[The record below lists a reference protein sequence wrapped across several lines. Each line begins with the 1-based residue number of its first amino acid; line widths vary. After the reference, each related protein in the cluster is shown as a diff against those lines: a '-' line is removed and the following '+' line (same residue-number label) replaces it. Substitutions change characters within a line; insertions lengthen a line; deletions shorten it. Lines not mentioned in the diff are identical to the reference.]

1 LHRNRGWLQIFLLGT
16 EIKKLRSDPMIEG
29 YIHGNLSGVESTS
42 LETSVSQGAVASVK
56 PPHASPWVLPTWK
69 DPRIPFSALLTL
81 YAILGCTILG
91 FNRSPAQILL
101 TIVAGCSLDMFLHW
115 LFFRHEW
122 IVPLSAYIS
131 SVSIA
136 LLLNYSHNHY
146 LLFLPVFFCIA
157 SKYIFTFQGKH
168 VFNPSL
174 VGVVAAL
181 SLGGGLFSSAPA
193 YQWGGNV
200 AMAAFLVTA
209 ALALFVFKVGRT
221 PLILSFLGFY
231 ALATLLRAYL
241 IRWHLPPE
249 VLILGALTSPRFY
262 LFTFYMITDP
272 KTSPKGR
279 GAQVAWGLAIVL
291 ADLWLHTKQS
301 LNTIFLALFLVS
313 AARLFWLHGREF
325 FRAGLDHCRVS
336 FSGWFLARVVVVL
349 VLGTAG
355 YVTYAKVIH
364 PRFHAQPGFYFEAIP
379 SSVSGI
385 DSRMS
390 NVMEQVD
397 PRVRHIA
404 KWVLSVGDAIAVGDY
419 DNDGL
424 PDIFLTNPLKRPE
437 DRNALYRNLGGFR
450 FERVEIPALKD
461 ISAHPEKYGLVGG
474 ALFVDYDNSGAQS
487 LFLMMAYGKSRLL
500 KNMLPVTGKPEFVDV
515 TEQANIHEYT
525 TSISATFFDYDRDGK
540 LDLLIGNSLTPYL
553 PDYSRPTPLNIF
565 KLPAPEYPGDRRMFH
580 FMHHTWNNAEN
591 GGLNALYHNDG
602 AGKFAKL
609 DIAAMGMPETHWTTA
624 IGTGDLN
631 GDGYTDLYCSSDFG
645 PDDLYLNDHGKR
657 FVRVSG
663 KTFGSI
669 GKDTYKGMNV
679 SIADLDNRGWL
690 DIYVSNVHVPLQAEG
705 SLLWKT
711 RFNPRNHFRPDFQD
725 EATVRGVLNEG
736 GFGWGA
742 AVGDLNLDGWLDL
755 VQANGMVDDSADK
768 RFDKPRDYWYVAEKM
783 MLSGPDVHSYADRW
797 PDLRGYEIF
806 GRQANRVYLS
816 RGAETTMQFVD
827 VAKEVGITELGNSR
841 GVALADFDNRGVL
854 DLAITHQFAPLSL
867 YRNTLHEEDRKTGGV
882 HHWMGLSL
890 HGDGIRINRDAVGTQ
905 VILSYQQDGKAV
917 RQMREVQIANGFSAQ
932 GDRRLLFGLGDYSGP
947 VTVEIH
953 WYGAET
959 VSYADLDIDHYH
971 SISYAPGNSGAK
983 RR

>member
-1 LHRNRGWLQIFLLGT
+1 
-16 EIKKLRSDPMIEG
+16 MIRR
-29 YIHGNLSGVESTS
+29 YIHGNVSGVESTS
-42 LETSVSQGAVASVK
+42 LETIVNQGAVASAK
-56 PPHASPWVLPTWK
+56 PLHASRWVLPTWK
-69 DPRIPFSALLTL
+69 DPRIPFAALLTL
-81 YAILGCTILG
+81 YAVLGCTVLG
-91 FNRSPAQILL
+91 FNRSPGQILL
-101 TIVAGCSLDMFLHW
+101 TIAVGCSLDMLLHW
-115 LFFRHEW
+115 LFFKREW

-131 SVSIA
+131 SISIA

-146 LLFLPVFFCIA
+146 LLFLPVFFCIT
-157 SKYIFTFQGKH
+157 SKYIFTFHGQH

-174 VGVVAAL
+174 FGVVAAL
-181 SLGGGLFSSAPA
+181 LLGGGLFSSAPA
-193 YQWGGNV
+193 YQWGGNI

-221 PLILSFLGFY
+221 PLILSFLVFY

-241 IRWHLPPE
+241 IRWHVPAE

-262 LFTFYMITDP
+262 LFTFYMMTDP
-272 KTSPKGR
+272 KTSPS
-279 GAQVAWGLAIVL
+279 GARAQILRALLIVIV
-291 ADLWLHTKQS
+291 DLWLHTRQS
-301 LNTIFLALFLVS
+301 LNTIFFALFLVS
-313 AARLFWLHGREF
+313 TARLLWLHGREF
-325 FRAGLDHCRVS
+325 FRNGLAHCRVS
-336 FSGWFLARVVVVL
+336 LSGWFLARLAAVL
-349 VLGTAG
+349 ILGTAG

-364 PRFHAQPGFYFEAIP
+364 PRFHAHPGFQFVAVP

-390 NVMEQVD
+390 NVLEQVD

-419 DNDGL
+419 DNDGR

-450 FERVEIPALKD
+450 FERVEIPALKE

-500 KNMLPVTGKPEFVDV
+500 KNMLPVTGKAEFVDV
-515 TEQANIHEYT
+515 TEQTGINEYT
-525 TSISATFFDYDRDGK
+525 TSISTTFFDYDRDGK
-540 LDLLIGNSLTPYL
+540 LDLLIGNSLAPYL
-553 PDYSRPTPLNIF
+553 PDYDRPTPLNIF

-591 GGLNALYHNDG
+591 GGPNALYHNTG
-602 AGKFAKL
+602 SGKFAKM
-609 DIAAMGMPETHWTTA
+609 DMAAMGMPETHWTTA

-679 SIADLDNRGWL
+679 SIADLDNRGLL

-711 RFNPRNHFRPDFQD
+711 QLNPRNHFRPDFQD
-725 EATVRGVLNEG
+725 EATMRGVLNEG

-827 VAKEVGITELGNSR
+827 VANEVGITELGNSR

-867 YRNTLHEEDRKTGGV
+867 YRNTLHEEDEKTASV
-882 HHWMGLSL
+882 HHWLGLSL
-890 HGDGIRINRDAVGTQ
+890 HGDGVRINRDAVGTQ
-905 VILSYQQDGKAV
+905 VFLTYQKDGKPF

-953 WYGAET
+953 WYGGET
-959 VSYADLDIDHYH
+959 TSYSELELDHYH
-971 SISYAPGNSGAK
+971 NISYAPGNSGAA